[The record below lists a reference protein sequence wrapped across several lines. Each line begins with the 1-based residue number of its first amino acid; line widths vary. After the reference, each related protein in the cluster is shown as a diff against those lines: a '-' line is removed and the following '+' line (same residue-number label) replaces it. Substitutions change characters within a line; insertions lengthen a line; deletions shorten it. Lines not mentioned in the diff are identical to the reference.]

1 MIQVAHLDK
10 LIRQVIQIFL
20 SFYDNH
26 NFLLIFKTMC
36 DQDLLPLP
44 PYSSLSPLSPPSL
57 SLQLCIFTSFFPVQS
72 HVSCCINN
80 WINWTGKIPLQNIL
94 NISVDKS
101 ILKENPV
108 LYGNTGRRKQN
119 EFYSVRRREL
129 KLMNMFHI
137 LIMEIVIQEHEVEMS
152 SNCIL

>member
-1 MIQVAHLDK
+1 
-10 LIRQVIQIFL
+10 
-20 SFYDNH
+20 
-26 NFLLIFKTMC
+26 
-36 DQDLLPLP
+36 
-44 PYSSLSPLSPPSL
+44 
-57 SLQLCIFTSFFPVQS
+57 
-72 HVSCCINN
+72 
-80 WINWTGKIPLQNIL
+80 
-94 NISVDKS
+94 
-101 ILKENPV
+101 LKENPV